1 MNAMNKN
8 SNPLITII
16 TVVLNGDK
24 NIEKTIKSVV
34 DQSYNNI
41 EYIIIDGA
49 STDKTIDIIK
59 QYEDKIGFSC
69 PSLYMSRYIYY
80 V

>member
-1 MNAMNKN
+1 MNKN

-41 EYIIIDGA
+41 V
-49 STDKTIDIIK
+49 
-59 QYEDKIGFSC
+59 
-69 PSLYMSRYIYY
+69 IYY
-80 V
+80 Y